1 MFALVDCN
9 NFYTSCERLFRP
21 DLKDT
26 PIVVLSNNDGCVIS
40 RSAEAKVIGV
50 EMGAPTHKIRG
61 FLKHHG
67 VEVCSSNYALYAD
80 LSERVMESLRLLA
93 PKVEVYSIDEAF
105 IDLHG
110 LASEPD
116 LGAYGLR
123 IKNTIYQWVGLPV
136 CVGIGPSK
144 TLAKLANHAAKQTQY
159 SVGNGVVDLSCVD
172 KQLTLL
178 ADTPVSDIWGVG
190 HKTAQRLIAFNIIS
204 ALDLRNAPKKFIR
217 KQFSV
222 VIERIALELE
232 GISCSDLATE
242 GEARQRILCSR
253 SFGRKLDD
261 LNVVKRALNS
271 HVVRAIKKLNLDNS
285 LAKAITVSIK
295 TNPFSL
301 NDAQYRSALSA
312 DLNKPTNNTGTILKL
327 ANHLLECLWR
337 DGFEYHKI
345 GISLHDLSP
354 ADSAQYSLFN
364 AAFEDSGVLSQVRE
378 DALNNTLSE
387 LNKQSKDVI
396 TVAAALP
403 SAKDQEW
410 QMQRQY
416 VSPAYTTQWSD
427 IARVN

>member
-21 DLKDT
+21 DLKDK
-26 PIVVLSNNDGCVIS
+26 PIVVLSNNDGCIIS
-40 RSAEAKVIGV
+40 RSAEAKTVGV

-80 LSERVMESLRLLA
+80 LSERIMGSLRLLA

-105 IDLHG
+105 LDLHC

-116 LGAYGLR
+116 LSAYGLH
-123 IKNTIYQWVGLPV
+123 IKNTVYQWVGLPV

-144 TLAKLANHAAKQTQY
+144 TLAKLANHAAKKSQY
-159 SVGNGVVDLSCVD
+159 DTGNGVVDLSCID
-172 KQLTLL
+172 AQLTLL
-178 ADTPVSDIWGVG
+178 ADTPVSDVWGVG
-190 HKTAQRLIAFNIIS
+190 RKTAQRLIGFNILS

-242 GEARQRILCSR
+242 GEARQQILCSR

-261 LNVVKRALNS
+261 LSVVKRALNS
-271 HVVRAIKKLNLDNS
+271 HVVRAIKKLNADNS
-285 LAKAITVSIK
+285 LAKAVTVSIK

-301 NDAQYRSALSA
+301 NDAHYRSALSA
-312 DLNKPTNNTGTILKL
+312 DLSKPTNNTGAILKL

-345 GISLHDLSP
+345 GVSLHDLSP

-364 AAFEDSGVLSQVRE
+364 TAFDGCGALSQVRE
-378 DALNNTLSE
+378 DTLNSTISE
-387 LNKQSKDVI
+387 LNKQSSDVI

-403 SAKDQEW
+403 SAKDQDW

-427 IARVN
+427 IIRVD